1 MKKEVKSYI
10 TFTRTERFGLIAL
23 LSLLALL
30 TIVRLSLPYFIQP
43 KEDKQKNEALVTAWE
58 RFKELHPDNTSRI
71 KKDYQDVGDDNPNPL
86 PDIINLNNVDSAT
99 LVRLKGIGPAT
110 AHLIIEHRKNE
121 GPFVTVDQLSELR
134 HFPDTLMILL
144 KQHLVIGPID
154 TIRN

>member
-144 KQHLVIGPID
+144 KQHLVIGPVD